1 MSHDFIT
8 YWRDRISFLDVHYH
22 VSPDTFIRRH
32 NVITAGEIYKN
43 LGGAVVLKNHLG
55 DSVSMAETARLCGLP
70 VMGSVVL
77 NQVAGGPTWRSVE
90 ESLCKRQAEHSGRMI
105 IHLPTVT
112 AVQNKNKVDR
122 TLANDYCAKA
132 RSQGLSISDENGAL
146 HKDVIEILHLA
157 RDNPVVISS
166 GHTSRAETLTL
177 IEMAERIG
185 VPRLMLNQ
193 PANPMTGLS
202 AQDLV
207 NLSGADW
214 LFIEQTA
221 LTYLLGWQTWE
232 DYSRVLSEVP
242 NVVYSS
248 DLGQTSQIDLPEWYD
263 QSLKWFE
270 EMNLS
275 EARRNAI
282 WLDNPL
288 KMLSP

>member
-1 MSHDFIT
+1 MNNEFIA
-8 YWRDRISFLDVHYH
+8 YWRSKISFLDVHYH

-32 NVITAGEIYKN
+32 NVISAGEIYKS

-55 DSVSMAETARLCGLP
+55 DSVALAETARLCGLP

-77 NQVAGGPTWRSVE
+77 NQVAGGPNWKSVE
-90 ESLCKRQAEHSGRMI
+90 ESLCKRQSAHSGRMI

-112 AVQNKNKVDR
+112 AVHNKNKVDR
-122 TLANDYCAKA
+122 TLSNQYCADA
-132 RSQGLSISDENGAL
+132 RAQGVSISDESGAL
-146 HKDVIEILHLA
+146 RKEVIEILHMA

-166 GHTSRAETLTL
+166 GHTSRSETLTL
-177 IEMAERIG
+177 IEMADKIG

-202 AQDLV
+202 SKDLA
-207 NLSGADW
+207 NLAGAEW

-232 DYSRVLSEVP
+232 DYSQVLGEIP

-248 DLGQTSQIDLPEWYD
+248 DLGQTSQPDLPEWHR
-263 QSLKWFE
+263 QSLAWFD
-270 EMNLS
+270 EMGLS
-275 EARRNAI
+275 SARRDAI

-288 KMLSP
+288 KMLAP